1 MTHMLK
7 IEPFTAI
14 IDVAPES
21 AINPK
26 FRQVQV
32 VGIADRPEGP
42 RWVAIETHDGW
53 EYPRFVDAVKWQTG
67 PEQEA
72 WADKERGQ

>member
-1 MTHMLK
+1 MNQMLSV
-7 IEPFTAI
+7 EPFTAL
-14 IDVAPES
+14 IDLAPES
-21 AINPK
+21 AAKPNL
-26 FRQVQV
+26 RQVQV

-42 RWVAIETHDGW
+42 RWVAIETHGGW

-72 WADKERGQ
+72 WTDEGRGE